1 MSLFKYRAINGKG
14 ENVQGQFAAADR
26 ADVLKMLRENRLYPL
41 SINEEKA
48 ECSGADSG
56 IELFSGVGT
65 KDIAFFC
72 RQFSTMLNAGS
83 TIIEVLEIL
92 LRQTENKKLRKAIE
106 VVYEEVMKGN
116 TLSSAMKQHVRV
128 FPELLSNMV
137 ATGEVSGTLDSIMDR
152 MAVNYEKESRI
163 RNKVKSAL
171 VYPTVLSIV
180 ATMVVI
186 FLLIFVLPRFISMFE
201 QSGFT
206 LPLPTRILLATG
218 SIMKNYWYLILS
230 GVVLLVFLISKWIGS
245 EQGRL
250 EVDRLILKIPIVGS
264 VVQKIASSRFSRT
277 LSILAYSGTPILEA
291 LDITARVVGNKAI
304 AEGIIKARGDVIKG
318 LELSKPIRE
327 LGIFPPMID
336 SMIKIGEES
345 GSLDIVLEKTSDF
358 YDEEVEASLQRLTS
372 MLEPAI
378 IVTMGA
384 VIAFIIL
391 SVVLPMFDALEF
403 VQ

>member
-1 MSLFKYRAINGKG
+1 MRCLKY
-14 ENVQGQFAAADR
+14 
-26 ADVLKMLRENRLYPL
+26 Y
-41 SINEEKA
+41 S
-48 ECSGADSG
+48 
-56 IELFSGVGT
+56 
-65 KDIAFFC
+65 
-72 RQFSTMLNAGS
+72 
-83 TIIEVLEIL
+83 
-92 LRQTENKKLRKAIE
+92 E

-116 TLSSAMKQHVRV
+116 TLSSAMKQHARV

-152 MAVNYEKESRI
+152 MAVNYEKESHI

-171 VYPTVLSIV
+171 VYPIVLSIV

-206 LPLPTRILLATG
+206 LPLPTRILLVTG

-230 GVVLLVFLISKWIGS
+230 GVVLLVFLILKWIGS

-291 LDITARVVGNKAI
+291 LDITSRVVGNKAI
-304 AEGIIKARGDVIKG
+304 AEGIMKARYAVIKG
-318 LELSKPIRE
+318 LELSKPIR
-327 LGIFPPMID
+327 
-336 SMIKIGEES
+336 EES

-358 YDEEVEASLQRLTS
+358 YDVEVEASLQKLTS

-384 VIAFIIL
+384 VIGFIIL